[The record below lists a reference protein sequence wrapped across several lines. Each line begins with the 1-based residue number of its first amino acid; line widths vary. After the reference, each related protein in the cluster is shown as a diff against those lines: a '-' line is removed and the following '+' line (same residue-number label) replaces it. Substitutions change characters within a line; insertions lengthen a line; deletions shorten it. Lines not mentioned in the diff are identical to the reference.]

1 MVVVTIAL
9 GDAVERETRICD
21 TVTISLDAEATSN
34 INSCVT
40 SIVALYVCI
49 HAINA
54 LQRT

>member
-40 SIVALYVCI
+40 LIVALYVCI